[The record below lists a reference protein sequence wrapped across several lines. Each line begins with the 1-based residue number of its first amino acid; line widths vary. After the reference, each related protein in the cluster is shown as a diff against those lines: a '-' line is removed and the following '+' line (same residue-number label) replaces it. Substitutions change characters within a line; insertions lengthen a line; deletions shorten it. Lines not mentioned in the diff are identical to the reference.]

1 MSSCLNVAD
10 FERFDVGNIDEAAA
24 RRISD
29 HLSSCESC
37 RSEYERFRADQSF
50 LRRARPLLSSRSQT
64 ASDPTQTGSDS
75 RIPQDKHFP
84 RMDGY
89 RIIDVLGQGG
99 MGIVY
104 RAVQMK
110 LSRTVAL
117 KVLPAVIGAASPSAV
132 SRFRREAHSA
142 ARLHHTNI
150 VPIYDFGES
159 HGGYYYAMELI
170 TGQPLSVLVRRFSEQ
185 NAASASPT
193 RLADLLRR
201 LTSDPDGVDT
211 VDVRGNDSSGG
222 SIATAELRSPGKSRQ
237 YFRQVARWIADAA
250 DALHYAHGEGIIHR
264 DIKPANILLSAEGR
278 IMIGDFGLA
287 KSADEETL
295 TMTGSLLGTVRY
307 LSPEQAMAR
316 RVPVDHRTDIYSL
329 GATMYELLTF
339 QPVFV
344 SDDDKQILSAIITKE
359 PVAPHK
365 IIPSVPAELETICLK
380 TLEKSPDARYDTA
393 RAMAED
399 LRRFISDL
407 PIIAKRPGPLKRALK
422 FARRRKALVTAVAA
436 MTLFVAACVGLVVV
450 ERQRKDA
457 ETTRLL
463 DAGRRALK
471 DNDFDKAE
479 ELFTDVLRLDPQ
491 SAIALGNIAIAKK
504 DKYVNQPPRIARPE
518 LLAEADDYFHR
529 AIELAPDNDKL
540 WNYRGVSL
548 YLAGRLTESQ
558 RALEKAIALNPALYS
573 ADANLGRVLAMKGKW
588 SLAREHAMAVTR
600 LDPDQKFDKFAVGAW
615 RTLGT
620 IQMFLNDAG
629 AIESLE
635 NAKKCESDNKGAS
648 LLLARYHLMH
658 KGASHV
664 KDALFH
670 ARNAREHSALE
681 DGRVQ
686 RVSAHASLR
695 NGDYRQ
701 ALDFAREAIRMGDLA
716 VVNHLL
722 MAVAHARLG
731 EFDRARAAMAKAEA
745 TWPDDLRTPGAI
757 RVNADR
763 QILWFDLAD
772 ELFDLRA
779 DARHLLDV

>member
-1 MSSCLNVAD
+1 MSSCLNIAD
-10 FERFDVGNIDEAAA
+10 FERFHIGNVDEVTA

-37 RSEYERFRADQSF
+37 RSEYEHFRADQSF
-50 LRRARPLLSSRSQT
+50 LRQAKSLLTSRT
-64 ASDPTQTGSDS
+64 DDGDDPTQTGSDV
-75 RIPQDKHFP
+75 RIVQDKHFP
-84 RMDGY
+84 RIDGY

-99 MGIVY
+99 MGVVY
-104 RAVQMK
+104 RAVQAK
-110 LSRTVAL
+110 LKRTVAL

-170 TGQPLSVLVRRFSEQ
+170 TGQPLNVLVRRFSEQ

-193 RLADLLRR
+193 RLADLLHH
-201 LTSDPDGVDT
+201 LTSDPDGVGAL
-211 VDVRGNDSSGG
+211 DVRSSDSSGG
-222 SIATAELRSPGKSRQ
+222 SIATAELRAPGKSRQ

-339 QPVFV
+339 QPVYV

-365 IIPSVPAELETICLK
+365 IIPSVPNELETICLK

-407 PIIAKRPGPLKRALK
+407 PIVAKRPGPLKRALK
-422 FARRRKALVTAVAA
+422 FARRRKALVTAVTAI
-436 MTLFVAACVGLVVV
+436 TLFVAASVGLVIV
-450 ERQRKDA
+450 ERQRKEA

-471 DNDFDKAE
+471 DNDFDAAE
-479 ELFTDVLRLDPQ
+479 SLFRDVLRLDPR

-504 DKYVNQPPRIARPE
+504 DKYVSQSPRAAKPE
-518 LLAEADDYFHR
+518 LLAEADDYFDR
-529 AIELAPDNDKL
+529 AIELAPDKPKL
-540 WNYRGVSL
+540 WNIRGVSL
-548 YLAGRLTESQ
+548 YLAGRLDESE
-558 RALEKAIALNPALYS
+558 RALQKALSLDPELYS
-573 ADANLGRVLAMKGKW
+573 ADANLARVFAIKGEWDLA
-588 SLAREHAMAVTR
+588 LEHAIAVTH
-600 LDPDQKFDKFAVGAW
+600 LDADHRFDKYAVGAW

-620 IQMFLNDAG
+620 IQMFLNEPTAL
-629 AIESLE
+629 ESLE

-658 KGASHV
+658 EGKRHAE
-664 KDALFH
+664 DALFH

-686 RVSAHASLR
+686 RVSAQASLR
-695 NGDYRQ
+695 NGEYRL
-701 ALDFAREAIRMGDLA
+701 AIEFAGKAIRMGDLP

-722 MAVAHARLG
+722 MAVAYARLG
-731 EFDRARAAMAKAEA
+731 EVEQARAAMAKAEEF
-745 TWPDDLRTPGAI
+745 WPDDLRTPGSY

-772 ELFDLRA
+772 ELYNLRTA
-779 DARHLLDV
+779 AQGLTDQ